1 MLLSNFQFCCNNCT
15 GNTYLLIFTQYLT
28 RTSSDLLVNFI
39 ESSISHG
46 RECIV
51 NDNVIKCLTDD
62 VSKYIVK
69 LLQLFLY
76 SYIDN
81 FRRRIAFK
89 LRFCFYCLSLARFT

>member
-1 MLLSNFQFCCNNCT
+1 M
-15 GNTYLLIFTQYLT
+15 GNMYLLTFTQYLT
-28 RTSSDLLVNFI
+28 HTSSDLLIDFI
-39 ESSISHG
+39 ESSVTHG
-46 RECIV
+46 RERIV
-51 NDNVIKCLTDD
+51 NDNIVKCLTDN

-89 LRFCFYCLSLARFT
+89 LRFCFYWLSLARFT